1 MKIISFINYI
11 IAVLFFACYSY
22 QLLYI
27 FVPFI
32 RKNKPHGNTKLHRY
46 AVLIAARNEEA
57 VISHLIESIHNQT
70 YPSELIKIFVVAD
83 NCTDHTASVA
93 RAAGAVVW
101 ERFNRLKIGKGY
113 AIDFLLDRIGKAYPE
128 RSFDGYFVFDADN
141 LLDENYVWQMNQSFS
156 DGYRIITSYRNSK
169 NYGTNWI
176 SAGISLWFLRES
188 QYLNRSRMLLGTSCT
203 VSGTGFLF
211 HRDIIEKSGGW
222 KYFLLTEDIEFSIQN
237 IINGEKVAYC
247 ESALLYDEQPVRFSQ
262 SWNQRMRWAKGN
274 IQVCQKYGVELVKSL
289 FRDKCFACFDMTM
302 TFFPGIILAAIS
314 GIINLFGISYGLLS
328 NENFMVILQSIWES
342 TRNAYLMFFTI
353 GVITTV
359 TEWKNIYCPAFKKI
373 LYIFTFPLFMF
384 THIPISVAALFKK
397 VEWKQIEHKESIT
410 LKEVRKVENQI

>member
-1 MKIISFINYI
+1 ME
-11 IAVLFFACYSY
+11 
-22 QLLYI
+22 
-27 FVPFI
+27 P
-32 RKNKPHGNTKLHRY
+32 
-46 AVLIAARNEEA
+46 
-57 VISHLIESIHNQT
+57 
-70 YPSELIKIFVVAD
+70 
-83 NCTDHTASVA
+83 
-93 RAAGAVVW
+93 
-101 ERFNRLKIGKGY
+101 IG
-113 AIDFLLDRIGKAYPE
+113 
-128 RSFDGYFVFDADN
+128 
-141 LLDENYVWQMNQSFS
+141 
-156 DGYRIITSYRNSK
+156 
-169 NYGTNWI
+169 
-176 SAGISLWFLRES
+176 
-188 QYLNRSRMLLGTSCT
+188 SRR
-203 VSGTGFLF
+203 GTGFLF

-274 IQVCQKYGVELVKSL
+274 IQVCRKYGVELVKSL

-397 VEWKQIEHKESIT
+397 VEWKQIEHKESVT